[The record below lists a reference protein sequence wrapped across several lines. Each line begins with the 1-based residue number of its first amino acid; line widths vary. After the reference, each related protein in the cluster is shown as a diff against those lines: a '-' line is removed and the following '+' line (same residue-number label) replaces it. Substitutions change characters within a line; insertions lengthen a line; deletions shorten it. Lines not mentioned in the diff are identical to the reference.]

1 MKTKVNKVAPKS
13 LRKRQLAQIHIGAT
27 ELKLIRKGDD
37 SVYRQMLQTVARVD
51 SASKLD
57 HAGREAVLAH
67 LVACGW
73 KKAEVRKHK
82 KVSPQVALIWRIW
95 NKLGAAGQLTDKS
108 ESALRHYVQTQSAS
122 YHPDRVGYSAP
133 ELLPTPVAGRV
144 IEHLKQWAARLEV
157 EWR

>member
-1 MKTKVNKVAPKS
+1 MSTPSKGQPKT

-27 ELKLIRKGDD
+27 ALQLIRPGDD
-37 SVYRQMLQTVARVD
+37 SAYRQMLKTVARVD
-51 SASKLD
+51 SAGKLD
-57 HAGREAVLAH
+57 HAGRAAVLAH

-73 KKAEVRKHK
+73 KQAETRKHK

-95 NKLGAAGQLTDKS
+95 NRLGVAGHLTDKS
-108 ESALRHYVQTQSAS
+108 ESALRHYVQTQSAT